1 MHAHT
6 HYIYI
11 YIQTLS
17 QTDTIAVTDTHSDR
31 CVHTT
36 RQMDY
41 LHCVYTQTQT
51 HSNMYTERERQT
63 ENNLLWE
70 ELCCCLF
77 YQEKQSHRQWNWMC
91 VFDVCILLSYT
102 FCLFVYFFL
111 LRIELKR
118 IKSGYE
124 LLVIN
129 WTPSI
134 HLVSVSVT
142 VFCACFK
149 VQLEVASL
157 AKC

>member
-51 HSNMYTERERQT
+51 HSNMYTESDRPSIIFSGQSFAAVCFIRRSRATSSET
-63 ENNLLWE
+63 ECVYL
-70 ELCCCLF
+70 
-77 YQEKQSHRQWNWMC
+77 MC
-91 VFDVCILLSYT
+91 VLYCVT
-102 FCLFVYFFL
+102 HFVWLYFFCWGL
-111 LRIELKR
+111 SWDVYKIRILIVGNKLNLY
-118 IKSGYE
+118 SFS
-124 LLVIN
+124 LCL
-129 WTPSI
+129 
-134 HLVSVSVT
+134 T
-142 VFCACFK
+142 VLFFCAYFK

>member
-77 YQEKQSHRQWNWMC
+77 YQEKQSHRQ
-91 VFDVCILLSYT
+91 
-102 FCLFVYFFL
+102 
-111 LRIELKR
+111 
-118 IKSGYE
+118 
-124 LLVIN
+124 
-129 WTPSI
+129 
-134 HLVSVSVT
+134 
-142 VFCACFK
+142 
-149 VQLEVASL
+149 
-157 AKC
+157 